1 MRRYQ
6 DIPQERTIKGKRY
19 YTNVFYPEIPL
30 SENDIWVITSQGDRL
45 DLLADQYYR
54 DSTLYWI
61 ISTANENLKQN
72 SLFIPEGTQIRI
84 PQDIAEIVSA
94 YTQLNN
100 L

>member
-1 MRRYQ
+1 MKRYQ
-6 DIPQERTIKGKRY
+6 NIPQERTSKGKRY

-30 SENDIWVITSQGDRL
+30 SENDIWVVTNQGDRL
-45 DLLADQYYR
+45 DLLAAQYYG

-61 ISTANENLKQN
+61 ISSANQILKQN

-84 PQDIAEIVSA
+84 PADVSSIVTEYNA
-94 YTQLNN
+94 INN

>member
-6 DIPQERTIKGKRY
+6 DIPQERTTKGKRY

-30 SENDIWVITSQGDRL
+30 SENDIWVVTSQGDRL
-45 DLLADQYYR
+45 DLLADQYYG

-61 ISTANENLKQN
+61 LGAANENLPQN
-72 SLFIPEGTQIRI
+72 SVFLPEGTQIRI
-84 PQDIAEIVSA
+84 PQGIAEIISIYVE
-94 YTQLNN
+94 LNN

>member
-1 MRRYQ
+1 MKRYQ
-6 DIPQERTIKGKRY
+6 NIPQERTSKGKRY

-30 SENDIWVITSQGDRL
+30 SENDIWVVTNQGDRL
-45 DLLADQYYR
+45 DLLAAQYYG

-61 ISTANENLKQN
+61 ISSANQILKQN

-84 PQDIAEIVSA
+84 PADVSNIVTEYNA
-94 YTQLNN
+94 INN

>member
-6 DIPQERTIKGKRY
+6 DIPQERTAKGKRY
-19 YTNVFYPEIPL
+19 FTNVFYPQVTL
-30 SENDIWVITSQGDRL
+30 SENDIWVITTQGDRL
-45 DLLADQYYR
+45 DLLADQYYG

-61 ISTANENLKQN
+61 ISIANENLKQN

-84 PQDIAEIVSA
+84 PQNVAEIISE

>member
-6 DIPQERTIKGKRY
+6 DIPQERTTKGKRY

-72 SLFIPEGTQIRI
+72 SLFISEGTQIRI